1 MDQEYEEYE
10 AECFQSTRVS
20 GQAGKDAQRL
30 LDRDSGRQLEWR
42 PRRRGEEELLGV
54 EAGIKLNSRQGE
66 EKKLAREQE
75 RGRRGRKEGE
85 RR

>member
-30 LDRDSGRQLEWR
+30 LDRDSGRQLTRAAVATVGGSGW
-42 PRRRGEEELLGV
+42 
-54 EAGIKLNSRQGE
+54 NY
-66 EKKLAREQE
+66 
-75 RGRRGRKEGE
+75 
-85 RR
+85 

>member
-30 LDRDSGRQLEWR
+30 LDRDSGRQLTKAAVATGG
-42 PRRRGEEELLGV
+42 GERVELLGV

-75 RGRRGRKEGE
+75 RGRTE
-85 RR
+85 R